1 MGFTFTVTDRIIL
14 GDMVQTYGTY
24 TSDGGTAGGDI
35 DAAMDECF
43 FIKLE
48 VPGAAVV
55 AAQSVANETFPCD
68 GHAVTVVTA
77 ANESGRWIA
86 EGKGL
91 GW

>member
-1 MGFTFTVTDRIIL
+1 ML
-14 GDMVQTYGTY
+14 GDMVQTYGTC
-24 TSDGGTAGGDI
+24 TSDGGSTGGDI
-35 DAAMDECF
+35 DTGMDQCI

-48 VPGAAVV
+48 VPGEAVV
-55 AAQSVANETFPCD
+55 AGVSAANETFPCD
-68 GHAVTVVTA
+68 GHAVTIVTA